1 MIHRRHDI
9 DCDPQGGGSLSHNIC
24 RNMPSRGKK
33 IHDMRPLQAIID
45 NIL

>member
-9 DCDPQGGGSLSHNIC
+9 DCDPQGGRSLSHNIC
-24 RNMPSRGKK
+24 RNMPSGKK
-33 IHDMRPLQAIID
+33 IYGMRPLQAIID